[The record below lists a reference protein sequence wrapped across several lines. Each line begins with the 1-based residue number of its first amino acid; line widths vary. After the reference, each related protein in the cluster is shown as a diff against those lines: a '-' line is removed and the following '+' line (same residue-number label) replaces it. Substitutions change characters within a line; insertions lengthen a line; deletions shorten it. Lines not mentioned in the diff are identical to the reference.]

1 LSGKNFGG
9 QVFVVECCLKYE
21 QPTRLNIENSI
32 DYRMLQKLISNAYF
46 EQAGVLA
53 AGSLMGELAVQ

>member
-1 LSGKNFGG
+1 M
-9 QVFVVECCLKYE
+9 ECCLKYE
-21 QPTRLNIENSI
+21 QSTRPNLEKSI

-53 AGSLMGELAVQ
+53 AGSLMGEISCSIIEQNQLIYHL